1 MLFFY
6 FFFFLVIKPRL
17 NILCKQLLYLAWAKF
32 RFSLLIVCFSQLLT
46 FSTRSLS
53 ILLNFC
59 AKQKRHK
66 NIKTKIKITNLF
78 SSIFLELFRLR
89 EFCICVRLG
98 ELNKHNSNAI
108 CFVFDSGFLLPNS
121 CVCPCLAKGKQFVLA
136 IWILKQ
142 CPDIG
147 FVWLANEK
155 MRNLRQCD

>member
-1 MLFFY
+1 VNKIKLLTHNCCHEKGILQCAKIGYQINLTCCSFI
-6 FFFFLVIKPRL
+6 FFFLVIKPLL

-89 EFCICVRLG
+89 EFCICSAWR
-98 ELNKHNSNAI
+98 
-108 CFVFDSGFLLPNS
+108 
-121 CVCPCLAKGKQFVLA
+121 AK
-136 IWILKQ
+136 
-142 CPDIG
+142 
-147 FVWLANEK
+147 
-155 MRNLRQCD
+155 